1 MTLRGGKPLKISEFA
16 EKNNVTA
23 KMLRHYDEIGLL
35 KPSAIDGETGYRFYE
50 DEQSNYLSWI
60 IILKNLDFSLVKIK
74 EMLNGPMDVKRFIG
88 ELINKRIEIYSA
100 MNEQIHKKVEID
112 RLIKILEKEGFQ
124 MDKQINL
131 LDIKKET
138 VHEIKRNIPN
148 MEMFLDE
155 AERIRTS
162 CTPEDMLSV
171 FRFDLWRFKQINDD
185 YGFEIGDNVIVACY
199 NIVKKNVQLYLKES
213 AIGRAGGDEFIVFA
227 RAEKVDIEKVAG
239 VIVNELGSYDFSS
252 TGCSKEVGCYI
263 GGLSGKPKTLTE
275 IRKMIEGSIEVSVQA
290 RKSGKN
296 SFVIQNV

>member
-1 MTLRGGKPLKISEFA
+1 MKISEFA

-50 DEQSNYLSWI
+50 EEQSNYLSWI
-60 IILKNLDFSLVKIK
+60 IILKNLDFSLAKIK
-74 EMLNGPMDVKRFIG
+74 EMLSGPMDAEKFIG

-112 RLIKILEKEGFQ
+112 RLIKILEKEGIQ

-131 LDIKKET
+131 LDIEKET
-138 VHEIKRNIPN
+138 VHEIKKNIPN

-155 AERIRTS
+155 AERIRAS
-162 CTPEDMLSV
+162 CTPDDRLSG

-185 YGFEIGDNVIVACY
+185 FGFDVGDNVIVACY
-199 NIVKKNVQLYLKES
+199 NIVKKNVELCLKES

-227 RAEKVDIEKVAG
+227 KSEKGDLEKVFMAIINDMEK
-239 VIVNELGSYDFSS
+239 YDFSII
-252 TGCSKEVGCYI
+252 GCSRQVGCYI
-263 GGLSGKPKTLTE
+263 GALTGQPRTLTD
-275 IRKMIEGSIEVSVQA
+275 IRKMIENSIEVSVQA
-290 RKSGKN
+290 KKKGIN
-296 SFVIQNV
+296 SFAIQEI